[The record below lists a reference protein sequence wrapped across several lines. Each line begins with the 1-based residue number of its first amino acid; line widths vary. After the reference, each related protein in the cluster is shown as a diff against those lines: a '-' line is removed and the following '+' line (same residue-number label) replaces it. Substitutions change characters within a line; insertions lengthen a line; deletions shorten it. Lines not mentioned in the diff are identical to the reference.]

1 MLTTTKTANINGQS
15 NIGDV
20 VAAYLGANIQSDG
33 SVSISKTIPNV
44 ALYTKNQT
52 DIEVDVKA
60 FEAQAIA
67 VAQGGIA

>member
-15 NIGDV
+15 KVGDV
-20 VAAYLGANIQSDG
+20 VVAYLGANIQSDG
-33 SVSISKTIPNV
+33 SVSFSKTIPNV
-44 ALYTKNQT
+44 ALYIKNQT
-52 DIEVDVKA
+52 ANVKD